1 MAGITSYGAYIPLYR
16 IQRMSIYQALGWL
29 NPASL
34 LPGEKA
40 VANYDEDSLT
50 MAVASAMDCLNGTE
64 RETIDGLF
72 FATTT
77 TTYKERQNAGI
88 IATALD
94 LRPEVRTADFTTSL
108 KACTSALISAQDA
121 VASGSANNVLVCAS
135 DCRLGKPGGYQEEIY
150 GDGAAALLL
159 GNSGVIASIEGT
171 YSLTYDFMDNWRS
184 DTDRYNRTWEDRWV
198 RDEGYGKFISE
209 AISGLLLKYN
219 LAPEDFTKIVYPCL
233 YIGAH
238 ASIGSKLGFQPS
250 QIQEHMFTTVGH
262 TGTAYTLMILI
273 AALEE
278 AKPGDKILV
287 ASYGNG
293 TDALYLQVTDE
304 IEKVR
309 DRRGIRGHLAS
320 RRDLT
325 SYEKY
330 VTFRDILDIDTGGRG
345 DQIGTTQISTLWRER
360 RTILGLCG
368 SRCKR
373 CGTPQY
379 PEQEVCVNPRCGA
392 VNEMESYRFSDK
404 KGHLF
409 TYTGDI
415 LAFSPSPPA
424 IYGTVDFEGGGR
436 WMFDL
441 NDCELESLEVGM
453 PVEMSFR
460 RKYHDV
466 ARGIH
471 GYYWKATPIRG

>member
-345 DQIGTTQISTLWRER
+345 DEIGTTQISTLWRER